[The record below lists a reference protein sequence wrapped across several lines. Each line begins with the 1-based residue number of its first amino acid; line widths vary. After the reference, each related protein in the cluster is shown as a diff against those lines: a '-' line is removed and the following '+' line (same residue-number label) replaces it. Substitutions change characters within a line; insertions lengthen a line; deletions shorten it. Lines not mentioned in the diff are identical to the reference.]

1 VRRNL
6 PPVGVTPTYNAWAVL
21 SQQPFRNLWIADF
34 ISNLGFFAQSVG
46 AGWLMTSLTRDPRLI
61 SLVQTASSL
70 PLFLA
75 AIPAGVFSDFVDR
88 CALIRVVNIVLVV
101 LTAALAVLTW
111 GHGVT
116 PAVLLIST
124 FVIALAGSI
133 AEPAWAAL
141 IAEIVSKRDLPSAV
155 ELSGVNF
162 NLSRVLSP
170 PLAGLLIAV
179 GGPAAAFAANAASF
193 IPTVLV
199 MPSGLPIT
207 RPAWKALLGGI
218 TGTIGL
224 ARTSRAVRSVLLG
237 TASFSICSSVLF
249 SLLPLYARV
258 QLHAN
263 PTQFGILFGAI
274 GAGSV
279 VVAQVLGGLR
289 HRFGVPNSILGGTL
303 LLGVCLIVFGVFQ
316 SLSVGFVVLF
326 AAGFGWFTVLSSL
339 NTAIQF
345 AVPSEHRGAGFSLY
359 IVTSQ
364 GVLAFGSAMWG
375 AFAAR
380 FGGAEAFVLAGVLF
394 VVLGIA
400 TRCSPLPWDAAA
412 V

>member
-1 VRRNL
+1 M
-6 PPVGVTPTYNAWAVL
+6 L

-46 AGWLMTSLTRDPRLI
+46 AGWLMTSLTHDARLI
-61 SLVQTASSL
+61 SLVQTAASL

-88 CALIRVVNIVLVV
+88 CALIRVVNIVLVA
-101 LTAALAVLTW
+101 LTAALAALTW
-111 GHGVT
+111 AHGVN
-116 PAVLLIST
+116 PVVLLVAT
-124 FVIALAGSI
+124 FGIGLAGTV

-141 IAEIVSKRDLPSAV
+141 IAEVVSKRDLPAAV
-155 ELSGVNF
+155 SLSGVDF

-179 GGPAAAFAANAASF
+179 GGPAAAFAANAVSY

-199 MPSGLPIT
+199 MPSGIPVN
-207 RPAWKALLGGI
+207 RPPWNALMEGI
-218 TGTIGL
+218 VRTIRL
-224 ARTSRAVRSVLLG
+224 AVSSRAVCSVLLRI
-237 TASFSICSSVLF
+237 AAFSICSSVLF

-274 GAGSV
+274 GVGSV
-279 VVAQVLGGLR
+279 AVAPLLGVLRRRL
-289 HRFGVPNSILGGTL
+289 GVPNSILGGTL
-303 LLGVCLIVFGVFQ
+303 ILGVCLVAFGVCN
-316 SLSVGFVVLF
+316 SILVGSIVLF
-326 AAGFGWFTVLSSL
+326 AAGFGWFTVLSIL
-339 NTAIQF
+339 NTAILF
-345 AVPSEHRGAGFSLY
+345 AVPSEHRAAGFSLY

-380 FGGAEAFVLAGVLF
+380 FGIVEAFIAAGVLF

-400 TRCSPLPWDAAA
+400 TRCAPLSWDASA

>member
-1 VRRNL
+1 
-6 PPVGVTPTYNAWAVL
+6 
-21 SQQPFRNLWIADF
+21 
-34 ISNLGFFAQSVG
+34 
-46 AGWLMTSLTRDPRLI
+46 MTSLTHDARVI
-61 SLVQTASSL
+61 SLVQTAASL

-101 LTAALAVLTW
+101 LTAALAVLAW

-124 FVIALAGSI
+124 FLIALVGSI

-141 IAEIVSKRDLPSAV
+141 IAEIVPKRDLPAAIA
-155 ELSGVNF
+155 LSGVDF

-170 PLAGLLIAV
+170 PLAGLLIGVA
-179 GGPAAAFAANAASF
+179 GPAAAFAANALSY

-199 MPSGLPIT
+199 MPARIPVK
-207 RPAWKALLGGI
+207 RPPWNAFLEGI
-218 TGTIGL
+218 VRTIRL
-224 ARTSRAVRSVLLG
+224 AGTSREVRNVLLRI
-237 TASFSICSSVLF
+237 ASFSICSSVLF

-279 VVAQVLGGLR
+279 TVAQVLGALR
-289 HRFGVPNSILGGTL
+289 HWLGVQNSMLFGTLILGA
-303 LLGVCLIVFGVFQ
+303 CLIVFGFCN
-316 SLSVGFVVLF
+316 SLLVGTVVLF
-326 AAGFGWFTVLSSL
+326 VAGFGWFTVLSNL

-345 AVPSEHRGAGFSLY
+345 AVPAEHRAAGFSLY

-364 GVLAFGSAMWG
+364 GVLAFGAAIWG

-380 FGGAEAFVLAGVLF
+380 FGSAEAFIIAGALF
-394 VVLGIA
+394 VVTGIA
-400 TRCSPLPWDAAA
+400 TRCAPLPWDAAA
-412 V
+412 D

>member
-1 VRRNL
+1 MDVSRTSNTWTL
-6 PPVGVTPTYNAWAVL
+6 L

-46 AGWLMTSLTRDPRLI
+46 AGWLMTSLTHDARLI

-101 LTAALAVLTW
+101 LTAALAALTL

-116 PAVLLIST
+116 PFVLLIAT
-124 FVIALAGSI
+124 FGIGLAGAI

-141 IAEIVSKRDLPSAV
+141 IAEVVSKRDLPSAV
-155 ELSGVNF
+155 ALSGVDF

-179 GGPAAAFAANAASF
+179 AGPGAAFAANAVSY

-199 MPSGLPIT
+199 MPSGLPVT
-207 RPAWKALLGGI
+207 RPPWSALLEGI
-218 TGTIGL
+218 LRTIGL
-224 ARTSRAVRSVLLG
+224 ASTSRAVRSVLLRI
-237 TASFSICSSVLF
+237 ASFSICSSVLF

-263 PTQFGILFGAI
+263 PAQFGILFGAI
-274 GAGSV
+274 GMGSV
-279 VVAQVLGGLR
+279 VVAPLLGELR
-289 HRFGVPNSILGGTL
+289 RRLGVPNSILGGTL
-303 LLGVCLIVFGVFQ
+303 LLGACLIVFGVCK
-316 SLSVGFVVLF
+316 SLAVGSVVLF
-326 AAGFGWFTVLSSL
+326 AAGFGWFTVLSIL
-339 NTAIQF
+339 NTAILF
-345 AVPSEHRGAGFSLY
+345 AVPSDHRAAGFSLY

-375 AFAAR
+375 AIASR
-380 FGGAEAFVLAGVLF
+380 FGSAEAFILAGVLF
-394 VVLGIA
+394 VALGIA
-400 TRCSPLPWDAAA
+400 TRCAPLAWEAAA
-412 V
+412 G

>member
-1 VRRNL
+1 MVDLTRTSN
-6 PPVGVTPTYNAWAVL
+6 TWAVL

-46 AGWLMTSLTRDPRLI
+46 AGWLMTSLTHDARLI

-101 LTAALAVLTW
+101 LTAALAALTW

-116 PAVLLIST
+116 PAVLLIAT
-124 FVIALAGSI
+124 FGIGLVGSI

-141 IAEIVSKRDLPSAV
+141 IAEVVSKRDLPSAV
-155 ELSGVNF
+155 ALSGVNF

-179 GGPAAAFAANAASF
+179 AGPAAAFAVNAASY

-199 MPSGLPIT
+199 MPSGLPVK
-207 RPAWKALLGGI
+207 RPPWSALLEGI
-218 TGTIGL
+218 VRTIGI
-224 ARTSRAVRSVLLG
+224 AGTSREVRNVLLRI
-237 TASFSICSSVLF
+237 AAFSICSSVLF

-263 PTQFGILFGAI
+263 PTQFGMLFGAI
-274 GAGSV
+274 GVGSV
-279 VVAQVLGGLR
+279 VVAPVLGELR
-289 HRFGVPNSILGGTL
+289 RRLGVPNAILGGTL
-303 LLGVCLIVFGVFQ
+303 ILGICLIVFGLCK
-316 SLSVGFVVLF
+316 SLLVGTVVLF
-326 AAGFGWFTVLSSL
+326 AAGFGWFTVLSIL
-339 NTAIQF
+339 NTAILF
-345 AVPSEHRGAGFSLY
+345 AVPSDHRAAGFSLY

-364 GVLAFGSAMWG
+364 GVLAFGSAIWG

-380 FGGAEAFVLAGVLF
+380 FGSAEAFVLAGVLF
-394 VVLGIA
+394 AALGIA
-400 TRCSPLPWDAAA
+400 TRCAPLAWDAAA

>member
-1 VRRNL
+1 MRHN
-6 PPVGVTPTYNAWAVL
+6 PPSLDVPSPNNTWAVL

-46 AGWLMTSLTRDPRLI
+46 AGWLMTSLTHDARLI

-70 PLFLA
+70 PFFLA

-88 CALIRVVNIVLVV
+88 CALIRVINIVLVV

-116 PAVLLIST
+116 PAVLLIAT
-124 FVIALAGSI
+124 FGIGLVGSI

-141 IAEIVSKRDLPSAV
+141 ITEVVSKRDLPSAV
-155 ELSGVNF
+155 SLSGVDF

-179 GGPAAAFAANAASF
+179 GGPAVAFAVNAASY

-199 MPSGLPIT
+199 MPSGLPVK
-207 RPAWKALLGGI
+207 RPPWNALLEGI
-218 TGTIGL
+218 VRTVGI
-224 ARTSRAVRSVLLG
+224 AWTSRDVRSVLLRI
-237 TASFSICSSVLF
+237 AAFSICSSVLF

-274 GAGSV
+274 GVGSV
-279 VVAQVLGGLR
+279 VVAPVLGELR
-289 HRFGVPNSILGGTL
+289 RRLGVPNSVLAGTL
-303 LLGVCLIVFGVFQ
+303 VLGICLVVFGVCN
-316 SLSVGFVVLF
+316 SLFVGTIVLF
-326 AAGFGWFTVLSSL
+326 AAGFGWFIVLSIL
-339 NTAIQF
+339 NTAILF
-345 AVPSEHRGAGFSLY
+345 AVPSEHRAGGFSLY

-380 FGGAEAFVLAGVLF
+380 FGSAEAFILAGVLF
-394 VVLGIA
+394 VALGIA
-400 TRCSPLPWDAAA
+400 TRCAPLAWDAAA

>member
-1 VRRNL
+1 
-6 PPVGVTPTYNAWAVL
+6 VL
-21 SQQPFRNLWIADF
+21 SQQPFRNLWTADF

-46 AGWLMTSLTRDPRLI
+46 AGWLMTSLTHDVRLI

-101 LTAALAVLTW
+101 LTAALAALTW

-116 PAVLLIST
+116 PLVLLIAT
-124 FVIALAGSI
+124 FGIGLAGSI
-133 AEPAWAAL
+133 AEPAWAVL
-141 IAEIVSKRDLPSAV
+141 IAEVVSKRDLPSAV
-155 ELSGVNF
+155 ALSGVNF

-170 PLAGLLIAV
+170 PAAGLLIAV
-179 GGPAAAFAANAASF
+179 AGPAAAFAANAASY

-199 MPSGLPIT
+199 MPSGLPVN
-207 RPAWKALLGGI
+207 RPPWNALREGI
-218 TGTIGL
+218 VRTIGL
-224 ARTSRAVRSVLLG
+224 AGTSGEVRSILLR
-237 TASFSICSSVLF
+237 TAAFSVCASVLF

-263 PTQFGILFGAI
+263 PTQFGILFGAL
-274 GAGSV
+274 GVGSV
-279 VVAQVLGGLR
+279 TVAPALGALR
-289 HRFGVPNSILGGTL
+289 SRFGVPNSILAGTL
-303 LLGVCLIVFGVFQ
+303 VLGLCLIVFGVCN
-316 SLSVGFVVLF
+316 SLLVGTAVLF
-326 AAGFGWFTVLSSL
+326 IAGFGWFTVLSNL
-339 NTAIQF
+339 NTAILF
-345 AVPSEHRGAGFSLY
+345 AVPSHHRAAGFSLY

-364 GVLAFGSAMWG
+364 GVLAFGSVMWG

-380 FGGAEAFVLAGVLF
+380 FGSAEAFIFAGVLF
-394 VVLGIA
+394 VALGIA
-400 TRCSPLPWDAAA
+400 TRCAPLPWDAAA

>member
-1 VRRNL
+1 MSRRL
-6 PPVGVTPTYNAWAVL
+6 
-21 SQQPFRNLWIADF
+21 FRNLWTADF

-46 AGWLMTSLTRDPRLI
+46 AGWLMTSLTRDARLI

-75 AIPAGVFSDFVDR
+75 AIPAGVFADFVDR
-88 CALIRVVNIVLVV
+88 CALIRLVNIVLVV
-101 LTAALAVLTW
+101 LTAALALLTW
-111 GHGVT
+111 GHGAT
-116 PAVLLIST
+116 PVVLLIAT
-124 FVIALAGSI
+124 FVIGLAGAI

-141 IAEIVSKRDLPSAV
+141 IAEVVSKRDLPSAV
-155 ELSGVNF
+155 ALIGVDF
-162 NLSRVLSP
+162 NLSRVVSP

-179 GGPAAAFAANAASF
+179 GGPAAAFAATAASF

-199 MPSGLPIT
+199 MPSGLPVT
-207 RPAWKALLGGI
+207 RPPWNAFLEGI
-218 TGTIGL
+218 RRTIGL
-224 ARTSRAVRSVLLG
+224 AWTSRPVRSVLLL
-237 TASFSICSSVLF
+237 TAAFSVCSSVLF
-249 SLLPLYARV
+249 SLLPLYART
-258 QLHAN
+258 QLHAD

-279 VVAQVLGGLR
+279 MVAQALDQLR
-289 HRFGVPNSILGGTL
+289 RRFGVANLIAGGTF
-303 LLGVCLIVFGVFQ
+303 LLGLCFIAFGVGK
-316 SLSVGFVVLF
+316 SLPVGYVILFV
-326 AAGFGWFTVLSSL
+326 AGFGWFAVLSTL

-345 AVPSEHRGAGFSLY
+345 AVSSEHRAAGFSVY
-359 IVTSQ
+359 IVTAQ

-380 FGGAEAFVLAGVLF
+380 FGSAESFVVAGVLF

-400 TRCSPLPWDAAA
+400 TRCAPLPWDASA